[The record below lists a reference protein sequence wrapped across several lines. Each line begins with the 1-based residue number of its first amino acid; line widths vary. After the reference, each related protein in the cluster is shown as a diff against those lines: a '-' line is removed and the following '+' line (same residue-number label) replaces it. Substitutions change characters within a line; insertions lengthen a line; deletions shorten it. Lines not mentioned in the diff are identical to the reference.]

1 MIENPV
7 NNPIVPPMADTMSIM
22 LVALSFVILSNI
34 GVLKDIRMIFRSSFQ
49 VKSNPETKRDK
60 KRIDYIKS

>member
-7 NNPIVPPMADTMSIM
+7 NNPIVPPMADNMSTV
-22 LVALSFVILSNI
+22 LAALSFVILSNI
-34 GVLKDIRMIFRSSFQ
+34 GVLKDIRIILRLSFQ

-60 KRIDYIKS
+60 IE

>member
-7 NNPIVPPMADTMSIM
+7 NNPIVPPMADNMSTV

-34 GVLKDIRMIFRSSFQ
+34 GVLKDIRMILRLSFQ
-49 VKSNPETKRDK
+49 VESNPETIRD
-60 KRIDYIKS
+60 